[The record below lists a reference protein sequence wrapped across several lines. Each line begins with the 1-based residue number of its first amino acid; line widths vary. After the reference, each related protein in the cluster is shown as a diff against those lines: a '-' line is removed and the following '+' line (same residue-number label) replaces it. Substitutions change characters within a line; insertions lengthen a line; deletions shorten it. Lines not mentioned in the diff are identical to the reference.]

1 MRLLLLSFILVGC
14 AGITPQQKAK
24 FKQDLY
30 NGCKA
35 YVVVYEA
42 EETNGE
48 KKPSP

>member
-1 MRLLLLSFILVGC
+1 MRVLLLSLLLVGC

-35 YVVVYEA
+35 YVVVYES
-42 EETNGE
+42 EQPEPPKE
-48 KKPSP
+48 

>member
-1 MRLLLLSFILVGC
+1 MRLILMCLVLSGC

-35 YVVVYEA
+35 YVVVYES
-42 EETNGE
+42 EQE
-48 KKPSP
+48 PSPTK